1 MNWKILNQPLGMLS
15 STGYTPKKEIA
26 WLPIALGVAS
36 LASSLWGAK
45 KSSDAASE
53 ARAQQ
58 EAERAR
64 LEAERRRKQNQS
76 WADTASGRNTIRVLN
91 ESARK
96 FIKRAQGAAAVAGGT
111 DAAVAIEK
119 EQQNQKQAD
128 IIAQAN
134 AAFEDR
140 KENIDASYRAD
151 LARVNQG
158 IQQSKMAQADATAQ
172 AAEAASSAFMQGAM
186 MTAEPT
192 TRGVAPKT
200 APVKEP
206 AGVSPGAGG
215 GTVKPV
221 KITPQS
227 LFEHQG
233 KAKTLDYKYNP
244 NDILGINQNYNTL
257 LGLKAGG
264 NYNRF
269 NMW

>member
-1 MNWKILNQPLGMLS
+1 MLP

-26 WLPIALGVAS
+26 WLPLAMGAAS

-45 KSSDAASE
+45 KSADAADE

-64 LEAERRRKQNQS
+64 IEAERRRKQNQS
-76 WADTASGRNTIRVLN
+76 WTDTASGQNTIRVLQ

-96 FIKRAQGAAAVAGGT
+96 FVKRAQGAQAVGGGT

-172 AAEAASSAFMQGAM
+172 AAGAASSALMQGALAV
-186 MTAEPT
+186 AEPT
-192 TRGVAPKT
+192 LKQSTPT
-200 APVKEP
+200 IEP
-206 AGVSPGAGG
+206 AGVSPGAAGG
-215 GTVKPV
+215 EVKPV
-221 KITPQS
+221 KITPKAV
-227 LFEHQG
+227 FEHQTP
-233 KAKTLDYKYNP
+233 KSTMADAKKLAGFNR
-244 NDILGINQNYNTL
+244 NYNTL
-257 LGLKAGG
+257 IGQKLGGR
-264 NYNRF
+264 YNDIK
-269 NMW
+269 MW